1 MKNWKKHPNFIKG
14 MCLFLSGTLA
24 VTSVVCLWSDEI
36 EVSAANNTLPGI
48 EQLREEYIS
57 NTKTYRILEIV
68 PEIESAELGYY
79 IGGQEPFDLLYD
91 EEIKECIAW
100 QEKLLLQAD
109 AAGRATFM
117 EELQKLA
124 EEINGYYEE
133 TGILPFSIEK
143 YVEYEEGK
151 QPDNATE
158 LQIDGSVKRG
168 YLQVGEGE
176 WDAVFTVL
184 EDRDASLDSINN
196 NVTTPFY
203 KAVNIEKAFSYQEL
217 KDLQT

>member
-1 MKNWKKHPNFIKG
+1 MEQMVRMKNWKKHPNFIKG

-68 PEIESAELGYY
+68 PEIESEELGYY

-100 QEKLLLQAD
+100 Q
-109 AAGRATFM
+109 
-117 EELQKLA
+117 
-124 EEINGYYEE
+124 
-133 TGILPFSIEK
+133 
-143 YVEYEEGK
+143 V
-151 QPDNATE
+151 
-158 LQIDGSVKRG
+158 
-168 YLQVGEGE
+168 
-176 WDAVFTVL
+176 
-184 EDRDASLDSINN
+184 
-196 NVTTPFY
+196 
-203 KAVNIEKAFSYQEL
+203 
-217 KDLQT
+217 